1 MKYLIV
7 FLLSLVV
14 LFGLFVV
21 LMETDYVSKKNIVGY
36 YIYGDVEEEKE
47 VAPSITEETMDVM
60 PINDNRVSE
69 IDVNVS
75 SGASEVFHVKENKFK
90 QSQAE
95 AVCKAYNSKVATLT
109 QLEEAYQK
117 GADWCSY
124 GWTENG
130 GAYFPT
136 QKETYLKLQ
145 NFPKR
150 KTECGVPGIN
160 GGMFSNTEVLFGVN
174 CYGPKPAPKKTDV
187 VKDDL
192 LDPIELEAERIRAQ
206 AKNIEIAPF
215 SKTKWSAYQL

>member
-1 MKYLIV
+1 MLILPSL
-7 FLLSLVV
+7 FLFPAALEDPLSTTALEV
-14 LFGLFVV
+14 L
-21 LMETDYVSKKNIVGY
+21 
-36 YIYGDVEEEKE
+36 EEPPPPPE
-47 VAPSITEETMDVM
+47 
-60 PINDNRVSE
+60 
-69 IDVNVS
+69 
-75 SGASEVFHVKENKFK
+75 EVFHIGNNVYNYEDAK
-90 QSQAE
+90 

>member
-21 LMETDYVSKKNIVGY
+21 LMETDYVSKKNIIGY
-36 YIYGDVEEEKE
+36 YIYGDVEEDKE
-47 VAPSITEETMDVM
+47 VEPTSTEEPIDAM

-75 SGASEVFHVKENKFK
+75 SGASEVFHVKENIFK

-160 GGMFSNTEVLFGVN
+160 GGMFSNNEVLFGVN

>member
-21 LMETDYVSKKNIVGY
+21 LMETDYVSKKNIIGY
-36 YIYGDVEEEKE
+36 YIYGDVEEDKE
-47 VAPSITEETMDVM
+47 VEPTNTEEPIDAM

-145 NFPKR
+145 KFPKR

-160 GGMFSNTEVLFGVN
+160 GGMFSNNEVLFGVN
-174 CYGPKPAPKKTDV
+174 CYGPKPAPKKTDII
-187 VKDDL
+187 KDDL